1 MWGPLMDHVGFV
13 RTRGARR
20 GGGEGSMKIPFDTE
34 AAVNRR
40 SLLKGMGATAG
51 LAALPGVLAACG
63 GDDNGGS
70 SSTPAAGGTPEKK
83 AVGTVTFGSNAS
95 DAVPKASYEKVFADF
110 KTATGGDVKVN
121 TVDHNTFQEQIN
133 SYLQGKPDDAFTW
146 FAGYRMQFFAQKG
159 LATDIS
165 DVWQKVGANYSDAL
179 KKASTGSDGQK
190 QYFIPFYYYPWAVF
204 YRPSVFKK
212 NGYKVPTTLD
222 EMKSLGAKM
231 KKDGLAPLGF
241 ADKDGWPAMG
251 TFDILNLRINGYDFH
266 ISLMKGEESWQD
278 PKVAKVFDEW
288 RGLLEISQEGSL
300 GRTWQEAAQGLAN
313 KKSGMYL
320 LGMFVGQQFTGAAHD
335 DLDFFNFPEVDSNV
349 GSDTLDAPIDGFML
363 SKKPKNEDGAKA
375 LVEYL
380 ASGRAQDIYLKSDPN
395 NIATANDADTSGYS
409 ALQKKA
415 VELIGKASNITQ
427 FMDRDTRPDFAST
440 VMIPSLQSFIK
451 NPNDVSGLTKQIEQ
465 QKKTIFTS

>member
-1 MWGPLMDHVGFV
+1 
-13 RTRGARR
+13 
-20 GGGEGSMKIPFDTE
+20 MKIPFDAE
-34 AAVNRR
+34 AAVSRR
-40 SLLKGMGATAG
+40 SLLKGVGATAG

-70 SSTPAAGGTPEKK
+70 SSTPAAGGTAEKK

-165 DVWQKVGANYSDAL
+165 DVWEKVGGNYSDAL
-179 KKASTGSDGQK
+179 KKASTGLDGK
-190 QYFIPFYYYPWAVF
+190 QYFIPFYYYPWALF
-204 YRPSVFKK
+204 YRKSVFEK
-212 NGYKVPTTLD
+212 NGYEIPKTLD
-222 EMKSLGAKM
+222 ELKALAGQMQ
-231 KKDGLAPLGF
+231 KDGLAPIGF

-266 ISLMKGEESWQD
+266 VNLMAGKESWQD
-278 PKVAKVFDEW
+278 PKVATVFNTWKE
-288 RGLLEISQEGSL
+288 LLPFHQDGAL
-300 GRTWQEAAQGLAN
+300 GRTWQEAAQGLSS

-320 LGMFVGQQFTGAAHD
+320 LGMFVGQQFEGAAHD
-335 DLDFFNFPEVDSNV
+335 DLDFFAFPEIDSNV
-349 GSDTLDAPIDGFML
+349 GMDTLDAPIDGFMI
-363 SKKPKNEDGAKA
+363 SKDPKNEDGAKA
-375 LVEYL
+375 LMEYL
-380 ASGRAQDIYLKSDPN
+380 ASAKAQQIYLGSDPN
-395 NIATANDADTSGYS
+395 NIATAKDADTSSYTP
-409 ALQKKA
+409 LQQKA
-415 VELIGKASNITQ
+415 VELVSNASNITQ

-440 VMIPSLQSFIK
+440 VMIPALQDFIK
-451 NPNDVSGLTKQIEQ
+451 NPNDVSGLQKKIED